1 MRFFLPKEPA
11 FFEHFQEM
19 SVCLTEITSLF
30 QEFAQ
35 RFRDFEAYWHRSKDI
50 EHKADSIA
58 HEIIN
63 LLNKSFITP
72 FDREDIYRLIH
83 EFDDIIDLIENTI
96 HNIHL
101 FEMTEKK
108 DFINEFSELI
118 AKATIA
124 LNTLL
129 AETFKHQ
136 KYTDGIWKLI
146 CEIHDLE
153 DLGDLS
159 YHRALRALIV
169 EEKDAMQVIKWKDI
183 LQTLEHI
190 MDVYQN
196 MSNTIEGIV
205 VKSS

>member
-35 RFRDFEAYWHRSKDI
+35 RFRDFEEYWHKSKDI

-136 KYTDGIWKLI
+136 KYTDAIWKLI

-169 EEKDAMQVIKWKDI
+169 EEKDPIEVIKWKDI

>member
-35 RFRDFEAYWHRSKDI
+35 RFRDFEAYWHKSKDI

-83 EFDDIIDLIENTI
+83 EFDDIIDLLENTI

-136 KYTDGIWKLI
+136 KYTDAIWKLI

-153 DLGDLS
+153 DLGDVA
-159 YHRALRALIV
+159 YHRALRALFV
-169 EEKDAMQVIKWKDI
+169 EEKDPVKVIKWKDI
-183 LQTLEHI
+183 LQTLEHV

>member
-35 RFRDFEAYWHRSKDI
+35 RFRDFEAYWHKSKDI

-83 EFDDIIDLIENTI
+83 EFDDIIDLLENTI

-108 DFINEFSELI
+108 DFINEFSDLI

-129 AETFKHQ
+129 SETFKHQ
-136 KYTDGIWKLI
+136 KYTDVIWKLI

-153 DLGDLS
+153 DLGDLC
-159 YHRALRALIV
+159 YHRALRALFV
-169 EEKDAMQVIKWKDI
+169 EEKDPVEVIKWKDI

>member
-35 RFRDFEAYWHRSKDI
+35 RFRDFEAYWHKSKDI
-50 EHKADSIA
+50 EHKADRIA

-83 EFDDIIDLIENTI
+83 EFDDIIDLLENTI

-129 AETFKHQ
+129 SETFKHQ
-136 KYTDGIWKLI
+136 KYTDVIWKLI

-153 DLGDLS
+153 DLGDLC
-159 YHRALRALIV
+159 YHRALRALFL
-169 EEKDAMQVIKWKDI
+169 EEKDPVKVIKWKDI

>member
-35 RFRDFEAYWHRSKDI
+35 RFRDFEAYWHKSKDI

-83 EFDDIIDLIENTI
+83 EFDDIIDLLENTI

-129 AETFKHQ
+129 SETFKHQ
-136 KYTDGIWKLI
+136 KYTDVIWKLI

-159 YHRALRALIV
+159 DHRALRALFL
-169 EEKDAMQVIKWKDI
+169 EEKDPVKVIKWKDI

>member
-35 RFRDFEAYWHRSKDI
+35 RFRDFEAYWHKSKDI

-129 AETFKHQ
+129 SETFKHQ
-136 KYTDGIWKLI
+136 KYTDAIWKLI

-153 DLGDLS
+153 DLGDLC
-159 YHRALRALIV
+159 YHRALRALFV
-169 EEKDAMQVIKWKDI
+169 EEKDPVEVIKWKDI

>member
-1 MRFFLPKEPA
+1 MKFFLPKEPA
-11 FFEHFQEM
+11 FKEHFQDM
-19 SVCLTEITSLF
+19 SVCLTEITVLF
-30 QEFAQ
+30 QEFAKK
-35 RFRDFEAYWHRSKDI
+35 FKDTETYWHKAKDI

-83 EFDDIIDLIENTI
+83 EFDEIIDLLENTLHSI
-96 HNIHL
+96 FLYEIP
-101 FEMTEKK
+101 EKK
-108 DFINEFSELI
+108 DPVNEFSELI
-118 AKATIA
+118 GKATIA
-124 LNTLL
+124 LNSLL
-129 AETFKHQ
+129 NETFKHQ
-136 KYTDGIWKLI
+136 KYTDSIWRLI

-153 DLGDLS
+153 DLGDLA
-159 YHRALRALIV
+159 HERAIRALFL
-169 EEKDAMQVIKWKDI
+169 EEKDPVQVIKWKDI